1 MIRGLHIY
9 PRFNTFLQQMEMSG
23 VFSLVLEK
31 LEGLTK
37 EVQQLRRENQQLRQQ
52 LL

>member
-1 MIRGLHIY
+1 
-9 PRFNTFLQQMEMSG
+9 MEMSG
-23 VFSLVLEK
+23 VLNLVLEK
-31 LEGLTK
+31 VEGLTK